1 MIPLLLFIT
10 GNSLTD
16 MILISIIS
24 LQVRTVKQ
32 KLNKKL
38 ERKNDMKRPDM
49 IDRNQKLKVIIFWKY
64 VMYVLGRIVILKDKS
79 YIYI

>member
-1 MIPLLLFIT
+1 MVLKLNMDIMGSGEKGIT
-10 GNSLTD
+10 AVNGSVFKKEFKKL
-16 MILISIIS
+16 
-24 LQVRTVKQ
+24 Q

-79 YIYI
+79 

>member
-79 YIYI
+79 